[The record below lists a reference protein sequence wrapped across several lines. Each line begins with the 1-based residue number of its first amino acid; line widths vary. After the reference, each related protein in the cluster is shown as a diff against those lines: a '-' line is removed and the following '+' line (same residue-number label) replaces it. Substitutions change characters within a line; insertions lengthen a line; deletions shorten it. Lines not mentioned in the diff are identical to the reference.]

1 MTTSIV
7 LQVRGVRKDYPAAR
21 GSLTALRDV
30 SLDVARGEFVCLVG
44 PSGCGKSTLLNI
56 VAGLDSPTAGH
67 LLLDERP
74 IVGPGADRGMVFQR
88 DCLFPWLTVEQN
100 VGFATTLSRHRALRG
115 PAMIDRA
122 RELLAAVGLEAF
134 AAAHPKQ
141 LSGGMR
147 QRAAIARALLCQPR
161 ILLLDEPF
169 GALDAQTREQMQELL
184 LGLCSAIDTTVL
196 FVTHDVEEATFLAD
210 RVVVMAAHPGE
221 IADEVR
227 VSQPRPRQPEWK
239 LTPDFADVRRE
250 IVTALQRARHRP
262 AA

>member
-7 LQVRGVRKDYPAAR
+7 LKVRGVRKDYATTR
-21 GSLTALRDV
+21 GSIAALGAV
-30 SLDVARGEFVCLVG
+30 TLDVRRGEFVCLVG
-44 PSGCGKSTLLNI
+44 PSGCGKSTLLNL
-56 VAGLDSPTAGH
+56 VAGLDAPSAGE
-67 LLLDERP
+67 LLLDDRRIE
-74 IVGPGADRGMVFQR
+74 GPGADRGMVCQR

-100 VGFATTLSRHRALRG
+100 VAFATTLSRHRPLRG
-115 PAMIDRA
+115 PAMFERVQS
-122 RELLAAVGLEAF
+122 LLAAVGLASF
-134 AAAHPKQ
+134 AAAYPKQ

-184 LGLCSAIDTTVL
+184 LRLTSALETTVL
-196 FVTHDVEEATFLAD
+196 FVTHDVEEAAFLGD

-221 IADEVR
+221 IAGEVA
-227 VSQPRPRQPEWK
+227 VSLPRPRAPEWK
-239 LTPDFADVRRE
+239 LGPDFAAVRRE
-250 IVTALQRARHRP
+250 IVTALQRARHGS